1 MISPQLFIISTKPHP
16 ETSSHQS
23 KSTPHHHPSLNFYS
37 NPPCYNILMNIK
49 TFAQKNIKL
58 ARWQWTGI
66 IMLLIVFAGFFGW
79 LYEFIFYYFNNGTG
93 EFYMQGGNFL
103 PWINIYAIGAV
114 LIVLA
119 CWKIRQYP
127 WLVFLLSML
136 IAGLVELIGGWLV
149 YTIGNG
155 TRYWDYNTE
164 ILNFGNIGGF
174 VCLRSVLVF
183 GFSALFLIYLVLPVA
198 IWLSQKLS
206 KKVFLTLAISL
217 FAIVM
222 LDEIYNL
229 LASKFFHWPSAMD
242 FYRHLGWKYFNN

>member
-1 MISPQLFIISTKPHP
+1 MTKNRM
-16 ETSSHQS
+16 S
-23 KSTPHHHPSLNFYS
+23 
-37 NPPCYNILMNIK
+37 IK
-49 TFAQKNIKL
+49 EYAQKKIAL
-58 ARWQWTGI
+58 ARWQWVGI
-66 IMLLIVFAGFFGW
+66 MMLLVAFAGFFGW
-79 LYEFIFYYFNNGTG
+79 LYEFIFYYFDAGTS

-136 IAGLVELIGGWLV
+136 IAGLVEFIGGWLV

-183 GFSALFLIYLVLPVA
+183 GFSSLLLIYLVLP
-198 IWLSQKLS
+198 ILIRLSQRLS
-206 KKVFLTLAISL
+206 KKAFLTLAITIFTIIL
-217 FAIVM
+217 

-229 LASKFFHWPSAMD
+229 LASKFFAWPNAMD
-242 FYRHLGWKYFNN
+242 FYRSLGLKYLE